1 MATQEC
7 QMVEGDLA
15 EIGRCF
21 DSWWTYF
28 VAKFPS
34 AAGAKRAMEMAY
46 FAGATTGIRT
56 TVRDLAGTSE
66 LNKQGNANA
75 HRN

>member
-7 QMVEGDLA
+7 QMVEDDLA
-15 EIGRCF
+15 ELDRCF

-56 TVRDLAGTSE
+56 TIRDLAGTSE